1 MSIWKER
8 IHVFFQ
14 YKDLLFQLVQRDIKL
29 KYRRSF
35 LGYCWSILDPL
46 LIMIVLTLVFSQ
58 MFSRD
63 ITNYPIYLITGR
75 TIFSFFTESTNAGM
89 RSIMGN
95 SALIKKCY
103 VPKYIFTLAKV
114 MSSMVN
120 FVFSLG
126 ALVIVM
132 IFTRTPVSIYVL
144 FFPVI
149 LIQLF
154 LFCCG
159 MGFFLAQLNVFF
171 RDVQYIYN
179 AITTAWMYATPL
191 FYPIEQLD
199 GNPAMQH
206 FITTYNPLYY
216 YIKQFRDI
224 IYTRCMPEA
233 SCVITGFVIAIVVFI
248 LGLVC
253 FKKNQDRFILYI

>member
-1 MSIWKER
+1 MNIWKER
-8 IHVFFQ
+8 VHVFFQ
-14 YKDLLFQLVQRDIKL
+14 YKDLLAQLVVRDIKL

-46 LIMIVLTLVFSQ
+46 LIMVVLTLIFST

-63 ITNYPIYLITGR
+63 ISNYPIYLITGR
-75 TIFSFFTESTNAGM
+75 TIFSFTTEATNAAM
-89 RSIMGN
+89 RSIIGN
-95 SALIKKCY
+95 TSLIKKCY

-114 MSSMVN
+114 TSSLVN

-144 FFPVI
+144 FFPVL
-149 LIQLF
+149 LIQIF

-159 MGFFLAQLNVFF
+159 LGFFLAQLNVFF
-171 RDVQYIYN
+171 RDVQYIWN
-179 AITTAWMYATPL
+179 AVTTAWMYATPL
-191 FYPIEQLD
+191 FYPISQLD
-199 GNPAMQH
+199 SAPAVQH
-206 FITTYNPLYY
+206 FIETYNPLYY
-216 YIKQFRDI
+216 YVEQFRDI
-224 IYTRCMPEA
+224 IYIRCMPDPRQVA
-233 SCVITGFVIAIVVFI
+233 VGFAIAIVVFVFGI
-248 LGLVC
+248 LM

>member
-14 YKDLLFQLVQRDIKL
+14 YKDLLFQLVSRDIKL

-35 LGYCWSILDPL
+35 LGYVWSILNPL
-46 LIMIVLTLVFSQ
+46 LIMIVLTLVFSA

-63 ITNYPIYLITGR
+63 ITNYPIYLLTGR
-75 TIFSFFTESTNAGM
+75 TIYSFFTDSTNAGM
-89 RSIMGN
+89 RSILGN

-114 MSSMVN
+114 TSSMVD

-126 ALVIVM
+126 ALLIVM
-132 IFTRTPVSIYVL
+132 IFTRTPFSVYIL
-144 FFPVI
+144 FFPV
-149 LIQLF
+149 LLLQLF

-159 MGFFLAQLNVFF
+159 VGFFLAQLNVFF
-171 RDVQYIYN
+171 RDAQYIYN
-179 AITTAWMYATPL
+179 ALTTALMYATPL

-199 GNPAMQH
+199 NNPSVQY
-206 FITTYNPLYY
+206 FITHFNPLYY
-216 YIKQFRDI
+216 YVKQFRDI
-224 IYTRCMPEA
+224 VYTRCLPDPGM
-233 SCVITGFVIAIVVFI
+233 VGIGFAIAIGVFI
-248 LGLVC
+248 VGLAM